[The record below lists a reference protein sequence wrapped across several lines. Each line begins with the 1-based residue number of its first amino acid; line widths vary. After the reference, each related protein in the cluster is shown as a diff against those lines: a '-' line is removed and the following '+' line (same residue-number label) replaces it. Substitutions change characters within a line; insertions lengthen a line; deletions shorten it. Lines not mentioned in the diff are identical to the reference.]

1 MLLQRGMGG
10 KVFEFCRRFG
20 TFDRLL
26 FVHGCTG
33 TGLADGQA
41 GRKVIVPHV
50 DGKGNDDGEAGN
62 IISSKQGE
70 TEQIK
75 AEQGKINTA
84 DNMCD
89 NEPI

>member
-1 MLLQRGMGG
+1 M
-10 KVFEFCRRFG
+10 
-20 TFDRLL
+20 
-26 FVHGCTG
+26 
-33 TGLADGQA
+33 
-41 GRKVIVPHV
+41 IVPHV

-70 TEQIK
+70 TEHIK

-84 DNMCD
+84 VNMCD